1 MAGQGQ
7 RPGEAPR
14 PLPVTGVRII
24 AGRWK
29 GHGLKSVK
37 GRHVRPTTDRV
48 RESWFSALGGSVV
61 DARVVDLFAGSGAL
75 GLEAASRG
83 ASRVVLVE
91 KARGPAGVIRSNIER
106 LNAEEVCHL
115 VVDDVF
121 RFLRRADESFDVA
134 LADPPYGSGD
144 ASRLVER
151 YLDQPFAKE
160 LWLEHPVREDLDLPE
175 DARTRRYGDTAL
187 TTIWSP

>member
-1 MAGQGQ
+1 M
-7 RPGEAPR
+7 
-14 PLPVTGVRII
+14 RII

-48 RESWFSALGGSVV
+48 RESWFSALGADVV

-83 ASRVVLVE
+83 ASSVVLVE
-91 KARGPAGVIRSNIER
+91 KARGPAGVIRANIER
-106 LNAEEVCHL
+106 LGADDVCDV

-121 RFLRRADESFDVA
+121 RFLTRSDDTFDVA
-134 LADPPYGSGD
+134 LADPPYASGE
-144 ASRLVER
+144 AARLVELYVR
-151 YLDQPFAKE
+151 RPFANQ
-160 LWLEHPVREDLDLPE
+160 LWLEHPVREDLALPE
-175 DARTRRYGDTAL
+175 GARTRRYGDTAL
-187 TTIWSP
+187 TTLWSP

>member
-1 MAGQGQ
+1 M
-7 RPGEAPR
+7 
-14 PLPVTGVRII
+14 RII

-29 GHGLKSVK
+29 GHGLKTVK

-48 RESWFSALGGSVV
+48 RESWFSALGHSVV

-83 ASRVVLVE
+83 AESVVLVE
-91 KARGPAGVIRSNIER
+91 KARGAAGVIRSNIQR
-106 LNAEEVCHL
+106 LDAEDVCRL

-121 RFLRRADESFDVA
+121 RFLGRADDAFDVA
-134 LADPPYGSGD
+134 LADPPYASGE
-144 ASRLVER
+144 AKRLVEL
-151 YLDQPFAKE
+151 YLREPFATE
-160 LWLEHPVREDLDLPE
+160 LWLEHPVREDLALPE

-187 TTIWSP
+187 TTLWSP

>member
-1 MAGQGQ
+1 M
-7 RPGEAPR
+7 
-14 PLPVTGVRII
+14 RII

-29 GHGLKSVK
+29 GHGLKTVK

-48 RESWFSALGGSVV
+48 RESWFSAMGHSVV

-83 ASRVVLVE
+83 AERVVLVE
-91 KARGPAGVIRSNIER
+91 KARGPASVIRANIER
-106 LNAEEVCHL
+106 LDAGDVCSL

-121 RFLRRADESFDVA
+121 RFLARSDEHFEIA
-134 LADPPYGSGD
+134 LADPPYASGE
-144 ASRLVER
+144 ATRLVELFLR
-151 YLDQPFAKE
+151 EPFANE
-160 LWLEHPVREDLDLPE
+160 LWLEHPVREDLALPE

-187 TTIWSP
+187 STLRSP

>member
-1 MAGQGQ
+1 MAWPSRCSGQAG
-7 RPGEAPR
+7 RPAS
-14 PLPVTGVRII
+14 LLLVRII

-48 RESWFSALGGSVV
+48 RESWFSALGDRVV

-83 ASRVVLVE
+83 AKAVTLVE
-91 KARGPAGVIRSNIER
+91 KARGPAGAIRTNIER
-106 LNAEEVCHL
+106 LEAGDVCRL
-115 VVDDVF
+115 VMDDVF
-121 RFLRRADESFDVA
+121 RFLGRSDEVFDVA
-134 LADPPYGSGD
+134 LADPPYGSGE
-144 ASRLVER
+144 ARRLVEQ
-151 YLDQPFAKE
+151 YLQRPFANE
-160 LWLEHPVREDLDLPE
+160 LWLEHPVREDLALPE

-187 TTIWSP
+187 TTLWSP